1 MAKQSG
7 VIKITGTIGNIT
19 FYKMNGEYYARSKSS
34 LSGKRVKKDPN
45 YERFRTYSGRMACA
59 SQTAGSIYR
68 SLRKAEREV
77 SLYRKMVSEGLRL
90 LRAGCAEERLE
101 ETLRAMF
108 LPAVAEPVIQ
118 AVQETGKSVQEPVLQ
133 PANAVRSGIC
143 VDEQGRLEVCSE
155 NTLKVKKDFMKM
167 AVYLDQIHSLIPIHY
182 ETKAH
187 IVSPAVDDFRQCV
200 FADQ

>member
-68 SLRKAEREV
+68 SLRKADREV

-90 LRAGCAEERLE
+90 LKAGCAEVRLE

-108 LPAVAEPVIQ
+108 LPPVAEPAIQ
-118 AVQETGKSVQEPVLQ
+118 PVRETGKSMQEPVLQ
-133 PANAVRSGIC
+133 PADAARGGIC
-143 VDEQGRLEVCSE
+143 VDEQGRLEVCME
-155 NTLKVKKDFMKM
+155 NALKVGKDFMKM
-167 AVYLDQIHSLIPIHY
+167 SVYLKQIHSFIPIHY
-182 ETKAH
+182 ETKIH
-187 IVSPAVDDFRQCV
+187 VVSPAGDDFRQRV

>member
-108 LPAVAEPVIQ
+108 LPAPEPAVQ
-118 AVQETGKSVQEPVLQ
+118 TVTVQETVPQ
-133 PANAVRSGIC
+133 PRNIARAGIC
-143 VDEQGRLEVCSE
+143 VDAKGKLEVCGE
-155 NTLKVKKDFMKM
+155 NEANGAGNIGMGVNLQSAYKLAVAAPWRCVK
-167 AVYLDQIHSLIPIHY
+167 
-182 ETKAH
+182 
-187 IVSPAVDDFRQCV
+187 
-200 FADQ
+200 

>member
-1 MAKQSG
+1 MAKQIG
-7 VIKITGTIGNIT
+7 VLRITGTIGNIT

-68 SLRKAEREV
+68 SLRKADREV

-108 LPAVAEPVIQ
+108 LPAPAV
-118 AVQETGKSVQEPVLQ
+118 AVQEPAVQAVIVQEPVPQ
-133 PANAVRSGIC
+133 PRNTARAGIC
-143 VDEQGRLEVCSE
+143 IDAKGKLEVCGE
-155 NTLKVKKDFMKM
+155 NATKVKEDSMKM
-167 AVYLDQIHSLIPIHY
+167 RLYLQEIHSLIPIHY
-182 ETKAH
+182 EIKAH
-187 IVSPAVDDFRQCV
+187 VVSPADDDFRQRV
-200 FADQ
+200 FPDQ

>member
-59 SQTAGSIYR
+59 SQMAGSIYR
-68 SLRKAEREV
+68 SLRKADREV

-101 ETLRAMF
+101 ETLRARF
-108 LPAVAEPVIQ
+108 LPAAAEPAIQ
-118 AVQETGKSVQEPVLQ
+118 PVQETVLQ
-133 PANAVRSGIC
+133 PANAARGGIC
-143 VDEQGRLEVCSE
+143 VDEQGRLEVCME
-155 NTLKVKKDFMKM
+155 NALKVKKDFMKM
-167 AVYLDQIHSLIPIHY
+167 SVYLEQIHSFIPIHY
-182 ETKAH
+182 ETKIH
-187 IVSPAVDDFRQCV
+187 VVSPAGDDFRQGV
-200 FADQ
+200 FTDQ